1 MDGIDVDASYNG
13 MTTLYLAT
21 GDGEVEVLK
30 ELLKHKV
37 NIEIAPE
44 GEKLLILIISQH
56 HCSVVKV
63 LDAAANLST
72 PLGDGM
78 ISYEEFRHRVATPK
92 TPAQLRDSSA
102 IGAYGTSKT
111 ASEQLEG
118 GVAQSLNEFYQEIA
132 QMTWEV

>member
-72 PLGDGM
+72 PL
-78 ISYEEFRHRVATPK
+78 RHMHDVLSNR
-92 TPAQLRDSSA
+92 
-102 IGAYGTSKT
+102 
-111 ASEQLEG
+111 
-118 GVAQSLNEFYQEIA
+118 
-132 QMTWEV
+132 